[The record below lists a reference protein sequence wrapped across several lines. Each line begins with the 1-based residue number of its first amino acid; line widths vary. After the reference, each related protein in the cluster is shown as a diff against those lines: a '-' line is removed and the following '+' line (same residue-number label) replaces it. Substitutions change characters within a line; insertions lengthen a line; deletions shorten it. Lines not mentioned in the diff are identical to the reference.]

1 MTDGGTSATVPVIRF
16 LDEARCL
23 TLLGECRVGRVAV
36 LVSGVP
42 HVVPVNYAM
51 FDGAIVF
58 RSGTGTKLHAAIESQ
73 PVSFEV
79 DRIDEATRTG
89 WSVLVSG
96 TATVVTDG
104 DERRRI
110 DALDLEPWAP
120 GTRDELVRVRADL
133 VSGREISRP

>member
-1 MTDGGTSATVPVIRF
+1 MTDGGTSASVPVIRF
-16 LDEARCL
+16 LNEERCL
-23 TLLGECRVGRVAV
+23 ALLGECRVGRIAV

-42 HVVPVNYAM
+42 HVVPVNYALL
-51 FDGAIVF
+51 DGDIVF
-58 RSGTGTKLHAAIESQ
+58 RSGAGTKLHAALQSQ

-79 DRIDEATRTG
+79 DRIDDDTRSG

-96 TATVVTDG
+96 VATVVTDG
-104 DERRRI
+104 DDLRRI

-120 GTRDELVRVRADL
+120 GTRDELVRVRTDL